1 MIKRI
6 CFLLFCPLVLVANV
20 NASVIQDVV
29 EQNELI
35 GWWGSHSYT
44 HNLNDN
50 GFVPGTAVS
59 ASLEINIKDDARW
72 DGWEVVLF
80 VVEAFDF
87 DSDAISF
94 GSSYNG
100 DLEMEALGQIN
111 QDGLLDVTILSLW
124 GDFFLGDSVLT
135 VNTSTAPPVHGVPEP
150 STILLLGVGLLGLT
164 IARKKSKNYNLRS

>member
-1 MIKRI
+1 MIKKI
-6 CFLLFCPLVLVANV
+6 CLLLFCPFVFASNV
-20 NASVIQDVV
+20 NASVMQDVV

-44 HNLNDN
+44 HDLNDN
-50 GFVPGTAVS
+50 GFIPGTTTAVS
-59 ASLEINIKDDARW
+59 GSLEIKVKDDARW

-111 QDGLLDVTILSLW
+111 QDGLLDVTIFSLW
-124 GDFFLGDSVLT
+124 GDFLLGDSILT
-135 VNTSTAPPVHGVPEP
+135 VNTTTAPPVHGVPEP
-150 STILLLGVGLLGLT
+150 STILLLGVGLLGLN
-164 IARKKSKNYNLRS
+164 IARKRVKNST